1 MLGWRP
7 VFFFFFFFFGGVSKR
22 GEGWEP
28 VTEEGGG
35 GGGGGVCGFC
45 GGWDFC
51 VGSAGFCGLMEGRVL
66 SSWDVVYVISS
77 SVLSLRWQ
85 EKSNVVSVVHCL
97 FVDILN
103 KLLRVAE
110 IRDVREIRASARK
123 EG

>member
-1 MLGWRP
+1 MKGGAGYGGRRRWWWWWWRLWIL
-7 VFFFFFFFFGGVSKR
+7 R
-22 GEGWEP
+22 
-28 VTEEGGG
+28 
-35 GGGGGVCGFC
+35 
-45 GGWDFC
+45 GWDIC

-66 SSWDVVYVISS
+66 SSWYVVYVISS

-85 EKSNVVSVVHCL
+85 EKTERRVCGARSI
-97 FVDILN
+97 VDILN

>member
-1 MLGWRP
+1 M
-7 VFFFFFFFFGGVSKR
+7 
-22 GEGWEP
+22 EP
-28 VTEEGGG
+28 VTEEGGGGG

-51 VGSAGFCGLMEGRVL
+51 VGSAGFCGLMEGRGL
-66 SSWDVVYVISS
+66 SSWYVVYVISS

-85 EKSNVVSVVHCL
+85 EKTERRVCGARSI
-97 FVDILN
+97 VDILN